1 MEPEAQE
8 KKVKASDGIELWM
21 SQSMVSRPKAVIVIV
36 HGVCE
41 FSSRYDYVVSK
52 LNSFG
57 YSVYRFDL
65 RGHGRSGGERGYVED
80 YQMYV
85 DDTDQIVAIAKK
97 ENDGTPIIMLAHS
110 MGGFIAA
117 HYGVKYP
124 DRLLGQVL
132 SGAAVKIA
140 PMLENLES
148 TLDYNATPRTPI
160 PNSLIGVVSRDQQ
173 VVKAYDENPLTLK
186 EFTTKL
192 LGEAF
197 IKGARQ
203 IMDKASGYRYPCLI
217 LHGGGDLI
225 VNPDASRYFYEHIS
239 SKDKQL
245 KIYDGLFHEILN
257 EPEKDMVLE
266 DIHQWIEARV

>member
-1 MEPEAQE
+1 MEPKAQE
-8 KKVKASDGIELWM
+8 KKVKGTGGIDLWM
-21 SQSMVSRPKAVIVIV
+21 SQSLVSSPKAVIVIV
-36 HGVCE
+36 HGICE
-41 FSSRYDYVVSK
+41 HCGRYDYVVSK

-85 DDTDQIVAIAKK
+85 DDADQIVGIAKK
-97 ENDGTPIIMLAHS
+97 ENEGVPIIMLGHS

-117 HYGVKYP
+117 CYGVKYP

-132 SGAAVKIA
+132 SGAAVKIS
-140 PMLENLES
+140 PMFENLET
-148 TLDYNATPRTPI
+148 TLDYNATPRAPI
-160 PNSLIGVVSRDQQ
+160 PNTLMSVVSRDQQ
-173 VVKAYDENPLTLK
+173 VVKAYTEDPLALK

-203 IMDKASGYRYPCLI
+203 IMEKASSYRYPCLI

-225 VNPDASRYFYEHIS
+225 VNPDASRYFHEHIS

-257 EPEKDMVLE
+257 EPEKDTVLE
-266 DIHQWIEARV
+266 DIHQWIDARV